1 MYTNFIK
8 GGSAWCTY
16 ENARRGRVRE
26 GAALRR
32 EQQRSAP
39 LPGDF
44 FGYFLVRT
52 QESNTTPEGVF
63 RYKANLFLTLLR
75 ESDGLS
81 TVSQVPVA
89 ARAYLSCPGKKGSKE
104 AGWGGFELC
113 APAHKSLSRG
123 KTATGSLN
131 IPRFAALCNTP
142 HDPSRRALSMVHHS
156 FSLYIGFRYKSS
168 CSYLKEIETERFC
181 YFIRLYFFDRL
192 KNEPAEAGSFFI
204 LRKCGSGLPVFPPP
218 GSGHRRERLGYHR
231 WRQSNPNW
239 PAPAPLPGNRHG
251 IRPWVWSK
259 AAQ

>member
-1 MYTNFIK
+1 MTFTCNSKAQFYPLCTHFIK
-8 GGSAWCTY
+8 RRSAWCTH

-75 ESDGLS
+75 ESDGLP
-81 TVSQVPVA
+81 TNLQVPVA

-113 APAHKSLSRG
+113 APAHKSHLP
-123 KTATGSLN
+123 KTPPGAHFRWCTIVFRSTLGSTIKATA
-131 IPRFAALCNTP
+131 P
-142 HDPSRRALSMVHHS
+142 
-156 FSLYIGFRYKSS
+156 
-168 CSYLKEIETERFC
+168 
-181 YFIRLYFFDRL
+181 
-192 KNEPAEAGSFFI
+192 I
-204 LRKCGSGLPVFPPP
+204 LRG
-218 GSGHRRERLGYHR
+218 
-231 WRQSNPNW
+231 
-239 PAPAPLPGNRHG
+239 
-251 IRPWVWSK
+251 
-259 AAQ
+259 